1 LVQPET
7 GNWRSPVSEYIG
19 LFGRTSWENIA
30 RRKWRLMNWAARET
44 ATGLKKGKTRWAV
57 AMVLLQMG
65 LKLIW

>member
-1 LVQPET
+1 
-7 GNWRSPVSEYIG
+7 
-19 LFGRTSWENIA
+19 
-30 RRKWRLMNWAARET
+30 MNWAARET